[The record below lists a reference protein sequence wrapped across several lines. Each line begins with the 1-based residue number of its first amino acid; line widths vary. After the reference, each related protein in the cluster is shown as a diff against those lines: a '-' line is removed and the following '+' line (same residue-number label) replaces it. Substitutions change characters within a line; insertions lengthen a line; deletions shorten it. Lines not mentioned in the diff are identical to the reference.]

1 MPDEEQVREVMQR
14 LSTAAFFY
22 YPEIHA
28 DDPDYALARD
38 LDWIFGDDFDVPD
51 DIRDAL
57 RDLASRTIID
67 PSQYRREMFDG
78 LMQLLP
84 DES

>member
-1 MPDEEQVREVMQR
+1 MPNEEEVREVMQR
-14 LSTAAFFY
+14 LATAAFFY

-28 DDPDYALARD
+28 DDAEYSLSRD

-51 DIRDAL
+51 DIREAL

-78 LMQLLP
+78 LIQLLP
-84 DES
+84 TES